1 MSQIFKKNIDS
12 ELIISFLKEFCQ
24 NEKKNEYI
32 FSPISF
38 KKAEYNNKILNLI
51 ENLKEYYHKSKQFYL
66 NRTMTYKHFL
76 TVLRQ
81 ICNHLCL
88 SYTSKI
94 LYNKS
99 KYNIIYIIF
108 LNDDL

>member
-12 ELIISFLKEFCQ
+12 EIIISFLKEFCQ

-51 ENLKEYYHKSKQFYL
+51 ENLNKKYQRLKSW
-66 NRTMTYKHFL
+66 MTRIFILLKKKFFMH
-76 TVLRQ
+76 
-81 ICNHLCL
+81 IINHLI
-88 SYTSKI
+88 S
-94 LYNKS
+94 
-99 KYNIIYIIF
+99 
-108 LNDDL
+108 